1 MRLIIDMGT
10 SMLDK
15 ILLAHGAG
23 GRATHEL
30 VRKFFLS
37 FFSNEVL
44 QALDDAAVLNVDER
58 RLAFTIDAYVVDP
71 LFFPGGDIGKLALC
85 GTVNDLS
92 VMGAKPLGIGVAF
105 ILEEGFPGEELQKIT
120 FSLSQMAKE
129 VGVWVVT
136 GDTKVVPKGTSHG
149 LFLITSGI
157 GLIEEGLFLSGSR
170 ARPKDVVIVSGP
182 IGDHEAAV
190 ILARGEFAIEGDL
203 KSDCAPLW
211 DLVRSILKVTKNIH
225 VMRDPTRGGLATTL
239 WEIAQSS
246 KVGILIEE
254 ESIPVRREVLALCE
268 LLGFDPYYLASE
280 GRLVVIA
287 PEEEGERILSVM
299 RQHPLGKE
307 AKIIGRVI
315 EENPGR
321 VLLKTKIGGHRLLE
335 PLMGSQFP
343 RIC

>member
-1 MRLIIDMGT
+1 MH
-10 SMLDK
+10 DK
-15 ILLAHGAG
+15 VLLAHGAG
-23 GRATHEL
+23 GGASYDL
-30 VRKFFLS
+30 IRKFFLT
-37 FFSNEVL
+37 FFSNKVL
-44 QALDDAAVLNVDER
+44 QALDDAAVLSLDGS
-58 RLAFTIDAYVVDP
+58 RLAFTIDAYVVYP
-71 LFFPGGDIGKLALC
+71 LFFPGGNIGKLALC

-92 VMGAKPLGIGVAF
+92 VMGAKPLGIAVAY
-105 ILEEGFPGEELQKIT
+105 ILEEGFPMEDLERIT
-120 FSLSQMAKE
+120 SSLSEMAKE

-157 GLIEEGLFLSGSR
+157 GLIEEGVFLSGSR
-170 ARPKDVVIVSGP
+170 AKPRDVVIVSGP

-211 DLVRSILKVTKNIH
+211 DLVRSILKVTKNVH
-225 VMRDPTRGGLATTL
+225 VMRDPTRGGLATSL

-246 KVGILIEE
+246 KVGIVIEE

-280 GRLVVIA
+280 GRLIVIA
-287 PEEEGERILSVM
+287 PEEEAERILSAM
-299 RQHPLGKE
+299 REHPLGRE
-307 AKIIGRVI
+307 GKIIGNVV